1 MTRFTPASAN
11 ASAQPRPKPLLD
23 AQTKAR
29 FPLIP
34 RSICCL
40 SIFNQSSAKKHGA
53 FIHVPHLRV
62 ILKVW
67 RASRGTGVKREMS
80 AVVMFTQKAEK
91 PAYFA
96 CPSQAFRAEFGVCRG
111 EAISRFED
119 LNLGDIYQL
128 KQTIDWAAVTP
139 LDDGTEQFALDLA
152 ANLPPKQL
160 KTLASLIFM
169 TTTGQRTDVFATV
182 AAGQL
187 YLVCQKALVVGP
199 EYVLI
204 DIETNGVAIAPTLVS
219 DHVAPKLSSS
229 IATPARFPIRMH
241 G

>member
-1 MTRFTPASAN
+1 
-11 ASAQPRPKPLLD
+11 
-23 AQTKAR
+23 
-29 FPLIP
+29 
-34 RSICCL
+34 
-40 SIFNQSSAKKHGA
+40 
-53 FIHVPHLRV
+53 
-62 ILKVW
+62 
-67 RASRGTGVKREMS
+67 MS
-80 AVVMFTQKAEK
+80 AVVMFTKKAEK

-128 KQTIDWAAVTP
+128 KQTIDWAAVTAS
-139 LDDGTEQFALDLA
+139 DDGTNQFSLDLA
-152 ANLPPKQL
+152 ANLPSKQL
-160 KTLASLIFM
+160 ITLASLIFM
-169 TTTGQRTDVFATV
+169 TTTGRRNDVFAAV

-204 DIETNGVAIAPTLVS
+204 DIEMHGVTLAPTLVS
-219 DHVAPKLSSS
+219 DPVAPKLSSGS
-229 IATPARFPIRMH
+229 AELARFPIRMH